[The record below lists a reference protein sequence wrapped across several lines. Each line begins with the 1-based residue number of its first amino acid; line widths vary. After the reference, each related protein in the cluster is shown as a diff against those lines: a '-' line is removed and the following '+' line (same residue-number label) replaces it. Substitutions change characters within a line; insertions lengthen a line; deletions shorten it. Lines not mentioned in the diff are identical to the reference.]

1 MPITRE
7 TRLGCGR
14 DAIRARYSRN
24 RELRVRYRGGDSL
37 ELHLSPQ
44 FHPLDERKKVDE
56 EGRFVGRLFEWCARV
71 QRNIRRLIDSDS
83 SLLYI

>member
-1 MPITRE
+1 M
-7 TRLGCGR
+7 
-14 DAIRARYSRN
+14 DAMRF
-24 RELRVRYRGGDSL
+24 ERVILEIANFAYGDSL